1 MFVLC
6 LPLFH
11 VFFIW
16 IHACML
22 DLGLCHVHIWF
33 PFVNSYACIFGASLF
48 VWLHPFPFYGLFR
61 CNLLWEYIS
70 CILGFLMLSLLVP
83 YNMFSFPL
91 CMITCF
97 VAFVLAMLALCH
109 LVWLS
114 LFFLHLGNFVYLFMH
129 VTLCA
134 CFCYQALFLPTIM
147 CRFTLVFVHE
157 ILSPFWELCLMAHM
171 SSILQSNGTTDT
183 KSKPTFVL
191 LGHPFLFA
199 CLKISCSLLCMLSFF
214 CLLVCMSLF
223 LSLFILFVC
232 FVLYLFLCYLFCL
245 FASFVFSL
253 MLHVQARSEG
263 VTSKM
268 QDEKGKNTS
277 KGCKPKKGNVQ

>member
-61 CNLLWEYIS
+61 CYLLWEYIS

-97 VAFVLAMLALCH
+97 VAFVHAL
-109 LVWLS
+109 
-114 LFFLHLGNFVYLFMH
+114 LHLCLLCLLCAILFGFH
-129 VTLCA
+129 CFFCILVTLFIYSCMWL
-134 CFCYQALFLPTIM
+134 CV
-147 CRFTLVFVHE
+147 LVFV
-157 ILSPFWELCLMAHM
+157 IKPYSY
-171 SSILQSNGTTDT
+171 LQSCVG
-183 KSKPTFVL
+183 S
-191 LGHPFLFA
+191 H
-199 CLKISCSLLCMLSFF
+199 SSLYMRF
-214 CLLVCMSLF
+214 
-223 LSLFILFVC
+223 
-232 FVLYLFLCYLFCL
+232 
-245 FASFVFSL
+245 
-253 MLHVQARSEG
+253 
-263 VTSKM
+263 
-268 QDEKGKNTS
+268 
-277 KGCKPKKGNVQ
+277 